1 MRGVTLQD
9 CQQAWRVDTPQ
20 PPSDSMSIPCAN
32 PHFVVLDACV
42 LMSGVL
48 RPALLTLAHAGR
60 FRPLWSERIGL
71 EWRRNAARLWDIE
84 PKVLESE
91 WQLMQTQFPQAD
103 AGDVA
108 PYEVGLRYSDAKD
121 WHVIAAGLAGRARS
135 GLVLRP
141 EVTVLTWNLKDFNR
155 SELRRQG
162 MDSADPDRM
171 LTRWWQED
179 PPTLYGVL
187 VDTLRDLAAQ
197 GRPRQGDLVDTL
209 RRERLFRL
217 ARLVQTH
224 EARLC
229 SAADAA

>member
-1 MRGVTLQD
+1 
-9 CQQAWRVDTPQ
+9 
-20 PPSDSMSIPCAN
+20 
-32 PHFVVLDACV
+32 
-42 LMSGVL
+42 MSGVL

-71 EWRRNAARLWDIE
+71 EWRRNAARLWDIA
-84 PKVLESE
+84 PDILESE
-91 WQLMQTQFPQAD
+91 WRLMQEQFPLAD
-103 AGDVA
+103 AGDVS

-135 GLVLRP
+135 GLALRP

-162 MDSADPDRM
+162 LDSADPDRM
-171 LTRWWQED
+171 LVRWWQED
-179 PPTLYGVL
+179 PATLHGVL
-187 VDTLRDLAAQ
+187 TDTLRELAEQ
-197 GRPRQGDLVDTL
+197 GRPRQGNLVETL

-217 ARLVQTH
+217 ARLAEAH
-224 EARLC
+224 ETRLC

>member
-1 MRGVTLQD
+1 MPVTS
-9 CQQAWRVDTPQ
+9 
-20 PPSDSMSIPCAN
+20 PP

-48 RPALLTLAHAGR
+48 RPALLALAHAGR

-71 EWRRNAARLWDIE
+71 EWRRNAARLWDIA
-84 PKVLESE
+84 PDILASE
-91 WQLMQTQFPQAD
+91 WQLMQEQFPLAD
-103 AGDVA
+103 AGDVS

-135 GLVLRP
+135 GLALRP

-162 MDSADPDRM
+162 LDSADPDRM
-171 LTRWWQED
+171 LVRWWQED
-179 PPTLYGVL
+179 PATVHGVL
-187 VDTLRDLAAQ
+187 TDTLRELAEQ
-197 GRPRQGDLVDTL
+197 GRPRQGGLVETL

-217 ARLVQTH
+217 ARLAEAH

>member
-1 MRGVTLQD
+1 
-9 CQQAWRVDTPQ
+9 
-20 PPSDSMSIPCAN
+20 MSIPSSN

-48 RPALLTLAHAGR
+48 RPALLTLAQAGR

-71 EWRRNAARLWDIE
+71 EWRRNAARLWDIS
-84 PKVLESE
+84 PDVLESE
-91 WQLMQTQFPQAD
+91 WQLMQDQFPSAD

-135 GLVLRP
+135 GLPLRP

-162 MDSADPDRM
+162 LDSSDPDRM
-171 LTRWWQED
+171 LVRWWQED
-179 PPTLYGVL
+179 PAALHGVL
-187 VDTLRDLAAQ
+187 TDTLRDLAAQ
-197 GRPRQGDLVDTL
+197 GRPRQGNLVETL

-217 ARLVQTH
+217 ARLAEVH
-224 EARLC
+224 EAGLATQ
-229 SAADAA
+229 AA